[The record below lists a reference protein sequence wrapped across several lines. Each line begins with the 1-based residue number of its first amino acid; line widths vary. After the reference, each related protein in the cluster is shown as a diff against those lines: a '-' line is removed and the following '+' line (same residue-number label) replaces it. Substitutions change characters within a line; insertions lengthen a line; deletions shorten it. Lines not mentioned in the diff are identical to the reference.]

1 MPNLESLPA
10 ASPPRAWAEINLAH
24 LRHNLGVVNSHQH
37 GEVMAVLKAG
47 AYGHGMEEIA
57 GALEA
62 QPSDIA
68 PTFFGVAS
76 AIEARRL
83 AHAGIQTRIYLLGAT
98 CPL

>member
-1 MPNLESLPA
+1 
-10 ASPPRAWAEINLAH
+10 
-24 LRHNLGVVNSHQH
+24 
-37 GEVMAVLKAG
+37 MAVLKAG

-68 PTFFGVAS
+68 PTFIGVAS

-83 AHAGIQTRIYLLGAT
+83 ATKRT
-98 CPL
+98 